1 MFRIWNLAPSHL
13 LGSIQGPRGY
23 AGTSNFG
30 SSAKERRKTAKNCPC
45 YIHIYEP
52 PASPCSQLAPA
63 HLGGQHMLCHH
74 QQTSQGPH
82 APHTCLFTTPTNDG
96 VVPMS
101 PLGAAAPPEGV
112 YEPTKKSAP
121 APAGSFEGRTFF
133 VGSSS
138 SSARACAMCLARP
151 FWVPQP
157 GPRSARA
164 TGSRANAGRNC
175 Q

>member
-1 MFRIWNLAPSHL
+1 MIIL
-13 LGSIQGPRGY
+13 
-23 AGTSNFG
+23 
-30 SSAKERRKTAKNCPC
+30 KTAYF
-45 YIHIYEP
+45 YILAVKINLIKILKKIYFKTGFYKKSLITKVP
-52 PASPCSQLAPA
+52 
-63 HLGGQHMLCHH
+63 GQFFFFPNPFLLNL
-74 QQTSQGPH
+74 S
-82 APHTCLFTTPTNDG
+82 TTRSNDG